1 MRSCSTRS
9 ERVCSAGAGG
19 CWEWVVPVGRGGQN
33 RFLTA
38 ARGRSCSALP
48 ETRPDD
54 DERLQG
60 AHGVCAVPTGHR
72 PQLPAC
78 GIVRGVPYVET
89 EQKVGNV
96 VITLEQRD

>member
-1 MRSCSTRS
+1 M
-9 ERVCSAGAGG
+9 SA
-19 CWEWVVPVGRGGQN
+19 W
-33 RFLTA
+33 
-38 ARGRSCSALP
+38 RGRSCSALP